1 MRVITRSGQQETV
14 KFDLITNK
22 ISYLSS
28 ASSDWG
34 EKLNTDP
41 VFIAQKICS
50 LIFDGI
56 TTTQLDDFSASFSAT
71 LFKQEPDYLI
81 LASRIAINNHHKNNN
96 ISFVGLANK
105 LYDSGIISEEFI
117 NYVNAVE
124 NTWFIRDCIQDSRDY
139 SISYFGFKSLEKSY
153 LLKTEDGYQER
164 PQYLFM
170 RVAIAIHMG
179 NNEMIKNVYDSL
191 SNKYYTHATPTLFNA
206 GTNYQQ
212 LSSCFLLGTEDS
224 VEGLYKTASDMAK
237 ISKWAGGIGVHLTNV
252 RAKDSY
258 INKTGGKSNGIMPLL
273 KVYNDISRHI
283 NQSGKRNGSI
293 AIYMEPWH
301 ADIYDFLD
309 AKKNNGAEEMR
320 ARDLFYAL
328 WIPDLF
334 MKRVESDGMWSLL
347 CPNECIGLDDVYGE
361 EFEKLY
367 TMYEEKKMYRKQI
380 KAKELWERII
390 NTQIETGLPYILYKD
405 AVNRKS
411 NQKHYGTIKSS
422 NLCTEIMEYSD
433 SNETAVCNLAS
444 ICLPKYIS
452 DEGSFDYTLLALKT
466 KEIVINLNNII
477 DVNSYPTPE
486 SKLSNMRHR
495 PVGIGV
501 QGMADLFMI
510 LKIPYDST
518 EARILNRRIFE
529 CIYYASLKE
538 SMNLAKIHGPYET
551 FPGSPASNGILQFD
565 MWEKTNTLEDWD
577 LYTQE
582 HWNILKDEIKTNGIR
597 NSLLVAPMPTA
608 STAQIMGN
616 NESFEPYTSNLYTRA
631 VLSGNY
637 VIVNNHLI
645 KELKSRNLFSNALIE
660 NIMLNKGSVQNLNL
674 PSDIQEIYKTSWEL
688 SQKAII
694 NLAID
699 RGPFICQSQSLN
711 LFVNPPTPKIIHSIH
726 FYGWK
731 NGLKTGSYYIRSK
744 SILDTQ
750 NFSTPVEKEGNVN
763 VNVNE
768 MKECLTCSS

>member
-117 NYVNAVE
+117 NYVNADE
-124 NTWFIRDCIQDSRDY
+124 NTGFIRDCIQDSRDY